1 MKLPSKKLK
10 HAAIQHSVE
19 YIKRKFGIDIG
30 EKERQQLVPEMM
42 NTADLAIV
50 IAERESWPGYLK
62 EDDKVVFWDIP
73 DPARMADG
81 AADEVYKEVQRR
93 VEQLVAKIG

>member
-1 MKLPSKKLK
+1 
-10 HAAIQHSVE
+10 
-19 YIKRKFGIDIG
+19 
-30 EKERQQLVPEMM
+30 
-42 NTADLAIV
+42 
-50 IAERESWPGYLK
+50 LK

-93 VEQLVAKIG
+93 EEQLVAKIG